1 LQDDFLAEV
10 LPILRVARVGMGNL
24 ADDALM
30 LIEPG
35 GEFIAGGGSRHGI
48 G

>member
-1 LQDDFLAEV
+1 MAEV
-10 LPILRVARVGMGNL
+10 LPILRVARVGMSDF

-35 GEFIAGGGSRHGI
+35 GEFIGGGGPRHRI
-48 G
+48 E